1 MLLKKNNESILDIRK
16 FETKCLDCLYCK
28 YNGTCD
34 ITKVVGSKKTLQ
46 DICMII
52 RQYGRYY
59 FIANKLK
66 MKYIVIK

>member
-34 ITKVVGSKKTLQ
+34 ITKVVGSKNTT
-46 DICMII
+46 
-52 RQYGRYY
+52 RYLHD
-59 FIANKLK
+59 N
-66 MKYIVIK
+66 